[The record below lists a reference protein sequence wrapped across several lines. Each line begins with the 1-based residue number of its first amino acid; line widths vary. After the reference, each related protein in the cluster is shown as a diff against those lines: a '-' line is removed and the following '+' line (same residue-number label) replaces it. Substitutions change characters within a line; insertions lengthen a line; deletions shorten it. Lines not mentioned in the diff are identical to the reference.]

1 MTQTILHQVLEHI
14 KTLDTDELLQV
25 RRAVQERLAAQEEM
39 HKRQGFYQ
47 ALLASG
53 LVRQVKTPLP
63 IDISRRRLVPVQGK
77 PVSQTIIEDRR

>member
-25 RRAVQERLAAQEEM
+25 RLAVQERLAAQEEM

-53 LVRQVKTPLP
+53 LVRQVKTPL
-63 IDISRRRLVPVQGK
+63 RHFQAA
-77 PVSQTIIEDRR
+77 VSPGSGQTGLTDDY